1 MILLLIQIKLYNIHI
16 ETENLDIGVSP
27 TSENWRWN
35 ELDSFS
41 SKIFLIFIFF
51 SARLQSWMVNEEAI
65 IMAYKPSLHFTKFA
79 SGLSAAECPLMPL
92 PTKPI
97 QYSTFLAVSARH
109 THQLDV
115 RVTIQRSPS
124 SL

>member
-16 ETENLDIGVSP
+16 ETEKLDIEVSP

-35 ELDSFS
+35 ELDSLS
-41 SKIFLIFIFF
+41 SKNFLIFIFF
-51 SARLQSWMVNEEAI
+51 STRLQSWMVNEEAI
-65 IMAYKPSLHFTKFA
+65 IMDYKPSLQFTKFA

-97 QYSTFLAVSARH
+97 
-109 THQLDV
+109 
-115 RVTIQRSPS
+115 
-124 SL
+124 